1 MSKRR
6 CAYCREYFD
15 QSTMIVS
22 SLSAYCCND
31 HLLKAHSKSRPKA
44 KPKRSNANSG
54 EISTAMRLAAIE
66 SDGYRCRYCGNL
78 SSQLAV
84 HHVYYRSEA
93 RNEPWLHQ
101 PHNLI
106 TLCNEPC
113 HLTIVHGNK
122 RVYQP
127 LCLQIVWLRMIEGDV
142 VTTIQQLERQ
152 SNVNL

>member
-22 SLSAYCCND
+22 GLSAFCSNG
-31 HLLKAHSKSRPKA
+31 HLLKARNKSRPKPQ
-44 KPKRSNANSG
+44 PKQPNDDFDG
-54 EISTAMRLAAIE
+54 ISPAMRLAAIE
-66 SDGYRCRYCGNL
+66 ADGYRCRYCGNL
-78 SSQLAV
+78 SHNLAV
-84 HHVYYRSEA
+84 HHIYYRSEA

-106 TLCNEPC
+106 TLCNYPC
-113 HLTIVHGNK
+113 HLDIVHGNK
-122 RVYQP
+122 RLYQP

-142 VTTIQQLERQ
+142 HTTIQMLERQ
-152 SNVNL
+152 SYAN